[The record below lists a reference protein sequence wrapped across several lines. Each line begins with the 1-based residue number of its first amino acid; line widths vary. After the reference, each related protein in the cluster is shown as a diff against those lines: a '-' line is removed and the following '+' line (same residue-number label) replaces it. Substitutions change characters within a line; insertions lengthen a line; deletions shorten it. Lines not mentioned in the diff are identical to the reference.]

1 MWLEAWIIPP
11 GELGVAVTESFRV
24 PKKAVGVLVSD
35 LRGESHEGELFI
47 FDPAGEG
54 RGERLQDVLANRRFF
69 PLVREHG
76 VEFWNSE
83 AVSWVRVELLSALGE
98 LDLESEDASESVESS
113 VRVDLADGSH
123 LEGRVRY
130 LLPPESRRLGDF
142 LEQLGRQLLLR
153 TDEHLYLV
161 NVRSILHVRPL
172 ELARNG

>member
-1 MWLEAWIIPP
+1 MSEP
-11 GELGVAVTESFRV
+11 FRV
-24 PKKAVGVLVSD
+24 PKKAVGVVVCD
-35 LRGESHEGELFI
+35 QRGEAHKGELFI
-47 FDPAGEG
+47 FDPVGEA
-54 RGERLQDVLANRRFF
+54 RGERLQDVLASRRFF

-76 VEFWNSE
+76 VEFWNSQ
-83 AVSWVRVELLSALGE
+83 AVSWVRVELLSAIGE
-98 LDLESEDASESVESS
+98 LDLESEDASDSVESE

-123 LEGRVRY
+123 LEGKVRY

-172 ELARNG
+172 ESSRDG